1 LFGFKSASAAYT
13 DQERALIEQAAS
25 MLGAGAPKW
34 RRKDVEFIARSEKT
48 AVSFEAIR
56 RVLKNTPGADPV
68 LCAIGLS
75 PVLGLAPPIELLE
88 DRGRVRPL
96 LRPRLLHPRELK
108 GPRRMMCRRE
118 VFGGLLQ
125 TIALGS
131 RLDAP
136 FVTTAALD
144 KWGADF
150 ESVFADARRN
160 YLAVVSNK
168 NILEVQGA
176 PGLLALL
183 HEREQAA
190 AAAFILDELFPPDLL
205 PHGVV
210 FATPGS
216 EVMLAFPVI
225 QDSGPDGLAAI
236 VQASFSMSRERD
248 DPLSERAFWRH
259 EGNIIELP
267 MTAVEDRKSRRI
279 HIEARGPLED
289 LLRILG
295 AIE

>member
-1 LFGFKSASAAYT
+1 MFGFKSASASFSES
-13 DQERALIEQAAS
+13 ERALIGQAAS
-25 MLGAGAPKW
+25 LLAVGAPRW
-34 RRKDVEFIARSEKT
+34 RRGHVEFAGRSDLA
-48 AVSFEAIR
+48 AVSVESLR
-56 RVLKNTPGADPV
+56 RILKHRTSDDPV
-68 LCAIGLS
+68 LFAIALS
-75 PVLGLAPPIELLE
+75 PLVGVAPPIGVLADMPRL
-88 DRGRVRPL
+88 RHL
-96 LRPRLLHPRELK
+96 LRPRLLHPRELQ
-108 GPRRMMCRRE
+108 GPRRLMCRRE
-118 VFGGLLQ
+118 TFGGLLQ
-125 TIALGS
+125 AIALGP

-136 FVTTAALD
+136 LVTTPALD
-144 KWGADF
+144 QWHAEF
-150 ESVFADARRN
+150 EDVFADACRN
-160 YLAVVSNK
+160 YSKEVTNK

-190 AAAFILDELFPPDLL
+190 AAAFIIDSLFPPDLL

-210 FATPGS
+210 FAAPGA
-216 EVMLAFPVI
+216 EVLLAFPVI
-225 QDSGPDGLAAI
+225 ENAGPDGLAAI

-248 DPLSERAFWRH
+248 DPLSERAFWKR
-259 EGNIIELP
+259 GGATIELP